1 MSKFTLYSLIV
12 IGMGLLILGFQSLSM
27 ITGMEY
33 VWEDITLESLLRSED
48 IDSIESISVSVV
60 KRAAIFLIETP
71 LYMILLA
78 VGGVMLIAGGIFGK
92 VR

>member
-78 VGGVMLIAGGIFGK
+78 VGGVMLIASGIFGK